1 MCCNITHN
9 FSFRISLVCGF
20 KYCRHLDILYP
31 LNYKIDEQK
40 IIFSLLGKR
49 FFPTPRFYFFKQTIK
64 SPSSQIWLEE
74 GGKQIWLEEGGESG
88 GSHHRQRSP
97 PLSPRSG
104 LRRRAT
110 VVATTAGG
118 DGGSAPLPFL
128 PLSLLDLTGG
138 GRAAAAGGRWL
149 HDSPPHSSPP
159 FPSPSSTQN
168 PNPRSSQKE
177 RTAAGGEWW
186 RGIFFFTENVF

>member
-74 GGKQIWLEEGGESG
+74 GGQTDLARGGGRKWRQPPQAAVPSPLSQIWPKKESDSG
-88 GSHHRQRSP
+88 GNHCRRRRRQR
-97 PLSPRSG
+97 
-104 LRRRAT
+104 
-110 VVATTAGG
+110 
-118 DGGSAPLPFL
+118 SAPLPSSL
-128 PLSLLDLTGG
+128 PPRFDRRREGGSGRRSMATRFPTPLLPSLSFSLF
-138 GRAAAAGGRWL
+138 
-149 HDSPPHSSPP
+149 HPKP
-159 FPSPSSTQN
+159 
-168 PNPRSSQKE
+168 
-177 RTAAGGEWW
+177 
-186 RGIFFFTENVF
+186 